1 MGAAGAA
8 GAGLLRGSPAWA
20 ARAWLA
26 RSPFVPAH
34 EELGPTEEL
43 GRACVKSEGVW
54 LGAIFF
60 FPFSLI
66 VQTEKKNPFY
76 RFSRGDVL
84 HGPGLPHSPSFAL
97 SASRSLGRLLLSF
110 LPFPALPHLQSS
122 RASQRVSG
130 VSAKRPGH
138 LSWQLHGNPGASAV
152 WSLCGFLWQITEIPL
167 PAPTL
172 PLLLLHSPNP
182 AIAVDAGGVGN
193 DD

>member
-60 FPFSLI
+60 FSLLLNC
-66 VQTEKKNPFY
+66 EDRKKKSLLPVFPG
-76 RFSRGDVL
+76 RRAARARPPPQSLFCSV
-84 HGPGLPHSPSFAL
+84 GLPVPGAASPFLPSLSCSSPPSVKPGQPAGERSVCKAARSPVVAAAWKSRRFCCLEPVRFPLANHGDSAPGTNPSSFAPSL
-97 SASRSLGRLLLSF
+97 S
-110 LPFPALPHLQSS
+110 
-122 RASQRVSG
+122 
-130 VSAKRPGH
+130 
-138 LSWQLHGNPGASAV
+138 
-152 WSLCGFLWQITEIPL
+152 
-167 PAPTL
+167 
-172 PLLLLHSPNP
+172 
-182 AIAVDAGGVGN
+182 
-193 DD
+193 